1 VTQGNHTAKVES
13 WNFSCVKL
21 ATKNIWKSW
30 SERVKNGLAFFKIRS
45 RMATALGQRKLVGPY
60 AILISKLHLCG
71 PKSELLPP
79 GTLTREV
86 PESNQEGVR
95 H

>member
-1 VTQGNHTAKVES
+1 M
-13 WNFSCVKL
+13 KL

-30 SERVKNGLAFFKIRS
+30 SERVKNGLAFFKIHS
-45 RMATALGQRKLVGPY
+45 RMATALGQRNLVGPY
-60 AILISKLHLCG
+60 AILTSKLHLCG

-86 PESNQEGVR
+86 PESNQEGIR